1 MFDHKKIH
9 GNDKHADLMSDPAIE
24 EDMEA
29 RINWER
35 KRKGKKR
42 DHDEA
47 LMLTAENSDAMF
59 GKPEKKGQK
68 AGKRKR
74 RQLIY
79 DETLDRMVVK
89 RKRKRTQ
96 RAAGFDHEDEWDAY
110 L

>member
-1 MFDHKKIH
+1 MFDHKKVY
-9 GNDKHADLMSDPAIE
+9 GNDKHAGSVSDPAIE

-29 RINWER
+29 RIDWER

-47 LMLTAENSDAMF
+47 LVPTDENIDAVF
-59 GKPEKKGQK
+59 AKPENKGRK
-68 AGKRKR
+68 TGKRKR